1 MITSNRIWA
10 VVPVK
15 RFSAAKTRLAP
26 VLDGAER
33 AQLARLMF
41 EDVLAALISRQD
53 LFAGTLVVTA
63 DAAAAILAR
72 RRSAK
77 VVFDAAERGINAAI
91 GQAVQHIHAHANA
104 GDGLAVVP
112 SDMPHVTPN
121 AFEQQAFIA
130 LSTKP
135 SLAIAAATNDR
146 GTNLFACRPANAI
159 SPCFGPFSFDRHLV
173 AALQAGLAV
182 HTLCI
187 PELSLDIDRPEDLR
201 TFLRLKTHTQT
212 HAFLARISIL
222 DRIDEVHNPARQPG
236 RIAAEVWS

>member
-41 EDVLAALISRQD
+41 EDVLAALISCRD
-53 LFAGTLVVTA
+53 LFAGTLVVTS
-63 DAAAAILAR
+63 DAAAAIMAH

-77 VVFDAAERGINAAI
+77 IVFDAAERGINAAI

-104 GDGLAVVP
+104 GDGLVVVP
-112 SDMPHVTPN
+112 SDMPHVTRN
-121 AFEQQAFIA
+121 AFEQAFIA

-182 HTLCI
+182 HTLCV

-201 TFLRLKTHTQT
+201 TFLSLKTHTGT
-212 HAFLARISIL
+212 HAFLSRIPIL
-222 DRIDEVHNPARQPG
+222 DRIDERHNPTKQLR
-236 RIAAEVWS
+236 RVAAEVWS

>member
-121 AFEQQAFIA
+121 AFEQAFIA

-201 TFLRLKTHTQT
+201 TFLRLKTRTRT
-212 HAFLARISIL
+212 HAFLSRIPIL
-222 DRIDEVHNPARQPG
+222 DRIDERHNPTEQLR
-236 RIAAEVWS
+236 RVAAEVWS